1 MHEGEQ
7 QSHVVHRVA
16 LFDSSGHVTTVIS
29 QTDIVRWLAAH
40 AGGGT
45 LGGLAG
51 ATIGQLG
58 WGSKPV
64 GGVRVVGG
72 PICVDLCVGYPALCT
87 WAGAESQ
94 WVRGTAC
101 GSVHY

>member
-16 LFDSSGHVTTVIS
+16 LFDSSGLVTTVIS

-45 LGGLAG
+45 LGSLAG
-51 ATIGQLG
+51 ATIAQLG

-64 GGVRVVGG
+64 RWGWEAVGVCDGR
-72 PICVDLCVGYPALCT
+72 PLWCII
-87 WAGAESQ
+87 
-94 WVRGTAC
+94 
-101 GSVHY
+101 